1 MESIVSDTTTL
12 IVLGKL
18 DRYDLLE
25 NLFKKIYIPQEVM
38 REVSKKSDGI
48 SKKINAHSLFEI
60 KQISDFSLLR
70 LLDGLLDLGESEAI
84 VLAKELHMIL
94 LIDEKKGRKIAKSM
108 NLDIIGLL
116 GVLILNV
123 RKEKISKEEATV
135 VLEAMKALKFRVSKK
150 LEESFLLVIRR
161 ALTPS

>member
-25 NLFKKIYIPQEVM
+25 NLFQKIYIPQEVM

-48 SKKINAHSLFEI
+48 SKKINAHRLFEI

-108 NLDIIGLL
+108 GLDIIGLL

-123 RKEKISKEEATV
+123 RKEKISKEEAVV
-135 VLEAMKALKFRVSKK
+135 VLEAIKALKFRVSKK
-150 LEESFLLVIRR
+150 LEESFLLAIG
-161 ALTPS
+161 

>member
-48 SKKINAHSLFEI
+48 SKKINAHRLFEI

-108 NLDIIGLL
+108 GLDIIGLL

-123 RKEKISKEEATV
+123 RKEKISKEEAVV
-135 VLEAMKALKFRVSKK
+135 VLEAIKALKFRVSKK
-150 LEESFLLVIRR
+150 LEESFLLAIG
-161 ALTPS
+161 

>member
-38 REVSKKSDGI
+38 SEVSKKSDGI
-48 SKKINAHSLFEI
+48 SKKINAHRLFEI

-108 NLDIIGLL
+108 GLDIIGLL

-123 RKEKISKEEATV
+123 RKEKISKEEAVV
-135 VLEAMKALKFRVSKK
+135 VLEAIKALKFRVSKK
-150 LEESFLLVIRR
+150 LEESFLLAIG
-161 ALTPS
+161 